1 MFKYQELVEKVLAR
15 NGIANPV
22 EVLYG
27 LLWLLRQH
35 HTMFTTMGDSIGFS
49 DGLDLTTGEHANT
62 LAESIRN
69 YARVTAAANRHNAG
83 VLRAAGNYAATADL
97 LFAAWQI
104 QALCDMLT
112 ESIRVWNFKAT
123 EAQERIAG
131 IQEQHQ
137 QKPPGAGPTS

>member
-1 MFKYQELVEKVLAR
+1 MFKYQELVEKALAR

-22 EVLYG
+22 EVLCG
-27 LLWLLRQH
+27 LLRLLREQH
-35 HTMFTTMGDSIGFS
+35 TTSTAFGAGGGFA
-49 DGLDLTTGEHANT
+49 DGLDSVTSLHANT

-69 YARVTAAANRHNAG
+69 YARATAAANRHNAG
-83 VLRAAGNYAATADL
+83 VLRTAGNYAATADL
-97 LFAAWQI
+97 QIAAWQI

-112 ESIRVWNFKAT
+112 ESIRVWNLEAT

-137 QKPPGAGPTS
+137 QKPPGDGPAS